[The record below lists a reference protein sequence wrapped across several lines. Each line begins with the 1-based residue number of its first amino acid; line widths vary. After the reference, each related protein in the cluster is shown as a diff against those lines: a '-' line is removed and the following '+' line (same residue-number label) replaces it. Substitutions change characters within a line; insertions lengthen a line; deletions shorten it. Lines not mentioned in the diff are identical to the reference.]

1 MGHAGRGINPGRGM
15 HPHAPEGSSTDHH
28 PPPEPGEPYIGRG
41 GGIFRVGF
49 AGRGMNRGMFGS
61 NEGGESQ
68 S

>member
-1 MGHAGRGINPGRGM
+1 M